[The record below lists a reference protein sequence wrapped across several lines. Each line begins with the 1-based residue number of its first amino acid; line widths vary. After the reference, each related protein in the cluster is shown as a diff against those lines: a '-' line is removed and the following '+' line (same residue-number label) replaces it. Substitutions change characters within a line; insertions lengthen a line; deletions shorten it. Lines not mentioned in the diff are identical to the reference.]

1 MIIILS
7 ACWSLTFLP
16 CQTREREEYIS
27 FILYARAHR
36 CPCSCFPRIF
46 CSFLREDW
54 VFALYHDRFSRL
66 RQNMV
71 TQLNHQS
78 DIQALRKKAEQLLQN
93 RIDEVRGSFYGAL
106 KTSCLCVVNLVGLV
120 NVVLLD
126 GMGVTFVHTLTICIR
141 CCIRCWTHQLSKSEK
156 EDVMGSVTRETSML
170 IQQLLVEFLKENHQ
184 DFDQYLIPGFVE

>member
-1 MIIILS
+1 
-7 ACWSLTFLP
+7 
-16 CQTREREEYIS
+16 
-27 FILYARAHR
+27 
-36 CPCSCFPRIF
+36 
-46 CSFLREDW
+46 
-54 VFALYHDRFSRL
+54 
-66 RQNMV
+66 MV

-106 KTSCLCVVNLVGLV
+106 KTSCLCVVNLMGLV

-126 GMGVTFVHTLTICIR
+126 GMGVTFVHTLTI
-141 CCIRCWTHQLSKSEK
+141 CIRCWTHQLSKSEK

>member
-93 RIDEVRGSFYGAL
+93 RIDE
-106 KTSCLCVVNLVGLV
+106 
-120 NVVLLD
+120 
-126 GMGVTFVHTLTICIR
+126 
-141 CCIRCWTHQLSKSEK
+141 LSKSEK